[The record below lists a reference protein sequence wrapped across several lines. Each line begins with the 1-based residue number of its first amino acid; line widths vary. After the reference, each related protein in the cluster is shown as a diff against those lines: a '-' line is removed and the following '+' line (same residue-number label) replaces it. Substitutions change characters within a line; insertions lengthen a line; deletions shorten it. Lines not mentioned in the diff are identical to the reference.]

1 MLVSSSARALI
12 LLASVS
18 FTISSLKKKQLIQ
31 SADGEMQAPG
41 STQTPSMSQSPTGQ
55 TPIGGLPASQSP
67 SGQTQSPDA
76 PIGKLVSS
84 ANFVELSLMAVFAM
98 LALLV

>member
-1 MLVSSSARALI
+1 MQAPG
-12 LLASVS
+12 
-18 FTISSLKKKQLIQ
+18 TQT
-31 SADGEMQAPG
+31 QAPG

-84 ANFVELSLMAVFAM
+84 ANFVELSVMAVFAM